1 MRVLIT
7 GAAGFVG
14 RYLIEHCLSCDDN
27 ILATDRSV
35 DKYSNK
41 TNLNWVNLDVSDYNK
56 VNLVIS
62 DFKPEI
68 VYHLAGM
75 AFVPEAE
82 NNFDRALL
90 VNVGGTNNIIRT
102 CHLLQLGC
110 TVLLVSS
117 AEVYGKISD
126 RELPITEN
134 TPLRPANNY
143 SLSKLMAEQVAQRY
157 QQFGYVRTIIAR
169 PFNHI
174 GPGQDSRF
182 VVSSFCEQLTK
193 ISKGQSAPIIKVGNL
208 DARRDFSDVRDI
220 VRAYRLAAIS
230 GQGVYNF
237 GSGRAISIKSIL
249 DQLIKISGVNVTI
262 EQDPT
267 RMRPSEVPIVY
278 GSFEKAYKELGWKPE
293 ISIEQTLQDTYKS
306 VFEKY

>member
-1 MRVLIT
+1 
-7 GAAGFVG
+7 
-14 RYLIEHCLSCDDN
+14 
-27 ILATDRSV
+27 
-35 DKYSNK
+35 
-41 TNLNWVNLDVSDYNK
+41 
-56 VNLVIS
+56 
-62 DFKPEI
+62 
-68 VYHLAGM
+68 
-75 AFVPEAE
+75 
-82 NNFDRALL
+82 
-90 VNVGGTNNIIRT
+90 
-102 CHLLQLGC
+102 
-110 TVLLVSS
+110 
-117 AEVYGKISD
+117 
-126 RELPITEN
+126 
-134 TPLRPANNY
+134 
-143 SLSKLMAEQVAQRY
+143 MAEQVAQRY